1 MPVVGSVLKSVKLW
15 KYLTVE
21 IGTIVGASNYV
32 SGIFPQILSS
42 TLVMNDLRVER
53 KNFKPENFPEL
64 QNFPEIS
71 RPIEE

>member
-1 MPVVGSVLKSVKLW
+1 MPVVGSVLKPVKLW
-15 KYLTVE
+15 KYLTE
-21 IGTIVGASNYV
+21 IGTIFRASNFM
-32 SGIFPQILSS
+32 SRIFPQILYS
-42 TLVMNDLRVER
+42 TLVINDLRVER